1 MSKSFLRAFITSVF
15 LSCLFSSAQA
25 AVSSSSVQHLER
37 EFERQLK
44 GFLLTSP
51 AADNA
56 ADTLKQLKSQKPRHP
71 LIKQGPMR
79 IADRYVLLAEK
90 SIKRKRTQS
99 AYKYLDKALSF
110 YPKNKQAVTLRAELD
125 LKRTERFG
133 GLGNG
138 IVVINGGCFEM
149 GSPKNEP
156 HHKADERLHKA
167 CVKEFGMAQREV
179 TYAEYDRYTTATS
192 QDKLPD
198 RGWGRNKRPAV
209 GVSWEQADGYA
220 KWLSQITGQRYRLP
234 TEAEWEYA
242 ARAGGETPFH
252 TGNKMSKRQG
262 NINPDSQNYSPRGK
276 TQNIGRYKPNA
287 WGLYDMHGNVWE
299 WTCSVYR
306 ANYKGKHEQKCASKS
321 NSKLRVLRGG
331 SWYSRPAQTRVA
343 NRGTAQYI
351 DGNHG
356 FRLVQDIRP

>member
-1 MSKSFLRAFITSVF
+1 MSMSVLRAFITSVF

-25 AVSSSSVQHLER
+25 AVSPQSIAHLER
-37 EFERQLK
+37 EFERQLN

-56 ADTLKQLKSQKPRHP
+56 ASTLKQIKSQQPKHP

-125 LKRTERFG
+125 LKRSERFG
-133 GLGNG
+133 GIGNG
-138 IVVINGGCFEM
+138 IVAINGGCYQM
-149 GSPKNEP
+149 GSPEAEP
-156 HHKADERLHKA
+156 NHKADERQHKV
-167 CVKEFGMAQREV
+167 CVKEFGMAQHEV
-179 TYAEYDRYTTATS
+179 TFAEYDRYTTATS
-192 QDKLPD
+192 QAKLPD
-198 RGWGRNKRPAV
+198 RGWGRSKRPAV
-209 GVSWEQADGYA
+209 GVSFEQAAGYA

-242 ARAGGETPFH
+242 ARAGGETSFH

-276 TQNIGRYKPNA
+276 TQAVGKYKPNA

-306 ANYKGKHEQKCASKS
+306 ANYKGKHEQKCVSKS
-321 NSKLRVLRGG
+321 NSTLRVLRGG
-331 SWYSRPAQTRVA
+331 SWYSRPAQARVA
-343 NRGTAQYI
+343 NRGTTQYT
-351 DGNHG
+351 DGNRG
-356 FRLVQDIRP
+356 FRLVQEFK